1 MKWLSYICIFLVLAP
16 HANSQTQS
24 QSHNDW
30 AMLQRLNPGDKVA
43 IQLKT
48 GQKLK
53 GEFRA
58 STDMDL
64 TISVHSSNRKLDR
77 NDVKK
82 VQRVTGDSVG
92 KTTLKGTAVGAA
104 TGATVGAAAG
114 EDCPKNSGLCFS
126 RPALAIVGAVLFAIP
141 GAAVGLVIGLHR
153 HHRELIYEAV

>member
-1 MKWLSYICIFLVLAP
+1 VKWLSYICICLVLAP
-16 HANSQTQS
+16 YANAQTQAR
-24 QSHNDW
+24 NDW
-30 AMLQRLNPGDKVA
+30 TMLQRLNKDDKVA

-48 GQKLK
+48 GEKLK
-53 GEFRA
+53 GDFSA
-58 STDMDL
+58 ATDMDL
-64 TISVHSSNRKLDR
+64 TISVHSSKRKLNR

-92 KTTLKGTAVGAA
+92 ITTLKGTAVGAA

-114 EDCPKNSGLCFS
+114 EDCPKPNSGLCLS
-126 RPALAIVGAVLFAIP
+126 RPLLATVGAIVFAIP